1 MEVYLFTVLKVEV
14 TFERI
19 TLAIVIAQV
28 ILHIASV
35 DLLKLFRSSDS
46 YPDLIF
52 LEVLIDNFSGDLNI
66 EVDHLGNRLP
76 NICLEGADLG
86 YFLLKNFALLNY
98 LGGHLSCLFL
108 ILLSV
113 SLFLN
118 FLYFSESS
126 LDIFVLIAQKLITLR
141 DASQS
146 ILLAVAKH
154 HFWFHR
160 SHLPNLSFIQILT
173 LL

>member
-1 MEVYLFTVLKVEV
+1 MEVYFFTVLELEMI
-14 TFERI
+14 FERI
-19 TLAIVIAQV
+19 TLSIVIPQV

-35 DLLKLFRSSDS
+35 DLLKLFRSSYG
-46 YPDLIF
+46 YPYLIF

-86 YFLLKNFALLNY
+86 YFLLENFALLNY
-98 LGGHLSCLFL
+98 LRGHLGCLFL

-118 FLYFSESS
+118 FLYFSESC
-126 LDIFVLIAQKLITLR
+126 LDIFVLNSQKLITLR
-141 DASQS
+141 DTSQS
-146 ILLAVAKH
+146 ILLAIAKH
-154 HFWFHR
+154 HFWLHW
-160 SHLPNLSFIQILT
+160 SHLPNLGLIQILT

>member
-1 MEVYLFTVLKVEV
+1 MEVYLFTVLNLEV
-14 TFERI
+14 IFEQI

-35 DLLKLFRSSDS
+35 DLLKLFRSSYG

-52 LEVLIDNFSGDLNI
+52 LEVLVDNFSRDLNI
-66 EVDHLGNRLP
+66 EVDHLRNRLP

-98 LGGHLSCLFL
+98 LGGHLGCLFL

-126 LDIFVLIAQKLITLR
+126 LNILVLIAQKIITLR
-141 DASQS
+141 DTPQS

-154 HFWFHR
+154 HFWLNR